1 MDRFCRRRLADF
13 SDVRIG
19 KMPHILFRPVKSV
32 DCFAYIVLLIAFSAT
47 TLRSEGQLAGQET
60 RVTDTGPAVHALC
73 GKRVALLGE
82 PPSHAFGNTL
92 EFKVQLVRR
101 LVEECHYNA
110 LFMESGI
117 YDYIHIERKLRSGED
132 VADSAISAA
141 IGGLWAN
148 KEVQAL
154 VPFLREKVKAGSLT
168 LGGLDDQIGAGTYAS
183 REMSSDLVQYLQDD
197 EKSRC
202 LSILERHM
210 LWQYTGDAPY
220 GPQDKEKIVGCLNEI
235 AGRLS
240 QTQVN
245 AKSIDES
252 SAIVESLKRNFAR
265 DFTEDD
271 FTKKGQELKWL
282 NDRDRSMYLNFKWLL
297 SQLPPRSKVI
307 IWAATVHTAKGLNGV
322 QGFEGRV
329 PLGSYIR
336 QDFGGQAFSLGFS
349 AYSGDYAFIR
359 RPIQHLNDAPPSSL
373 EGQIFSDSHFDGVY
387 LSRKQ
392 LQKYGSVA
400 ARPLGTD
407 FKTAHWDDVVD
418 GLVIFRKE
426 RAPEWIRRQNQ

>member
-1 MDRFCRRRLADF
+1 M
-13 SDVRIG
+13 
-19 KMPHILFRPVKSV
+19 LFRPVKIAA
-32 DCFAYIVLLIAFSAT
+32 CFARVLLLIVFCAT
-47 TLRSEGQLAGQET
+47 TIRAEGQLASQET
-60 RVTDTGPAVHALC
+60 KAIDTGPAVHALC

-82 PPSHAFGNTL
+82 PPTHAFGNTL

-101 LVEECHYNA
+101 LVDECHYNA
-110 LFMESGI
+110 FFIESGM

-132 VADSAISAA
+132 VPDSTISAA

-154 VPFLREKVKAGSLT
+154 VPFLREKVKAGSLA

-183 REMSSDLVQYLQDD
+183 REMPSDLVQYLSDD

-202 LSILERHM
+202 LAILQRHM
-210 LWQYTGDAPY
+210 LWQYSADAPY
-220 GPQDKEKIVGCLNEI
+220 GPPDKVKIVGCLDEI
-235 AGRLS
+235 RGRLS
-240 QTQVN
+240 QTQAN
-245 AKSIDES
+245 TKSAEES

-271 FTKKGQELKWL
+271 FTKKDQELKWL
-282 NDRDRSMYLNFKWLL
+282 NDRDRSMYLNLKWLL
-297 SQLPPRSKVI
+297 GQLPPHSKVI
-307 IWAATVHTAKGLNGV
+307 IWAATVHTAKDLNGV

-336 QDFGGQAFSLGFS
+336 QGFGGLAFSLGFS
-349 AYSGDYAFIR
+349 AYSGNYAFIR
-359 RPIQHLNDAPPSSL
+359 RPIQQLNDAPPSSL
-373 EGQIFSDSHFDGVY
+373 EGQIFAESHSDGVY

-392 LQKYGSVA
+392 LRKYGSVA
-400 ARPLGTD
+400 ARPLGID
-407 FKTAHWDDVVD
+407 FKTAHWEQVLD